1 MISSP
6 AMETH
11 SVLLVEDDLRL
22 AELVR
27 EYLSQHEF
35 EVSVEHR
42 GDRAAQ
48 RAQEPWGLI
57 ILDLML
63 PGMDGL
69 ELCRSLREH
78 YTGPLM
84 MLTAKGSDIDQVVG
98 LELGADDYVVKPVE
112 PRVLLARVRALLR
125 RYRTT
130 EPAPTQ
136 VSTGEF
142 TINRAIQQASLRGV
156 DLHLTT
162 QEFDLLWL
170 LASQAGQVFSR
181 DEIYRQLRGME
192 YDGIDRTVDV
202 CISHLRKKLGDDG
215 DQPQLIKTVWGKGY
229 LFAAD
234 NPQ

>member
-1 MISSP
+1 
-6 AMETH
+6 METH

-215 DQPQLIKTVWGKGY
+215 DQPQLIKNVWGKGY

>member
-1 MISSP
+1 
-6 AMETH
+6 METH